1 MNSRY
6 KAMAVHAT
14 YTCTVQKGDA
24 VVPPC
29 LRSMKI
35 RLTITLEQV
44 TGQQNKSHEKSL
56 RIKLQTTPARVYVIA
71 HV

>member
-1 MNSRY
+1 
-6 KAMAVHAT
+6 MAVHAT

-44 TGQQNKSHEKSL
+44 TGQQNKSHEKSRTWKVKL